1 MDLRVEI
8 TFFQL
13 YKWQATLCSESFRE
27 MSCGVTRLQFSSTL
41 GHRLAKRH
49 PAGTF
54 TGEGISPRIV
64 VDVLPLSTLGSG
76 SGLEPTKISVYGCFG
91 LK

>member
-1 MDLRVEI
+1 MNLRVEI

-13 YKWQATLCSESFRE
+13 YKWQATLRSESFRG

-64 VDVLPLSTLGSG
+64 VEVLHPLHRSWNSLLHRSDPLVG
-76 SGLEPTKISVYGCFG
+76 
-91 LK
+91 